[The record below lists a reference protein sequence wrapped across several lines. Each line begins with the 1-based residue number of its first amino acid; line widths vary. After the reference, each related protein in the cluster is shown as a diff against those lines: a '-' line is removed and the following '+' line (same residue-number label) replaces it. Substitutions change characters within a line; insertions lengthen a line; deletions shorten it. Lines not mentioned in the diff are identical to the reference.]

1 MNCYNR
7 KYVNIIFRRM
17 KNNNCMNSNNIITR
31 TLCSSSNNNVSFSN
45 GNNYDVNVVEKVIT
59 SLKTN
64 NVGQITIE
72 ECRNYLHQV
81 DYEVAKFQSND
92 VIDGIFVCMNLLNKH
107 IDTKI
112 LKRQTKQALT
122 LTELCL
128 IMKTLNKCNC
138 DWKLLTIY
146 ERNIFS
152 TISYKAIGKGFRSI
166 TSFTA
171 YLYGLIAIKAEYKLL
186 PNVIS
191 IPIINALAAC
201 PARAWKSSSS
211 QLLIASSISTAS
223 PTTFKTHDLF
233 KPICMAVLKLKVPE
247 EDLPEELQ
255 VVIKEAG
262 SINK

>member
-1 MNCYNR
+1 M
-7 KYVNIIFRRM
+7 IM
-17 KNNNCMNSNNIITR
+17 KTFNSTFNDSLNNTNAS
-31 TLCSSSNNNVSFSN
+31 
-45 GNNYDVNVVEKVIT
+45 VVEKVIV

-64 NVGQITIE
+64 DIGSITME
-72 ECRNYLHQV
+72 ECRNYIYQV
-81 DYEVAKFQSND
+81 DYEIAKFQSNE

-107 IDTKI
+107 IDTKL
-112 LKRQTKQALT
+112 LKRETKQALT

-138 DWKLLTIY
+138 DWKQLTVY

-152 TISYKAIGKGFRSI
+152 SISYKAIGKGFRNI

-201 PARAWKSSSS
+201 PVRAWKSSSS
-211 QLLIASSISTAS
+211 QLLVSSPISTAS
-223 PTTFKTHDLF
+223 PKPFKNHELF
-233 KPICMAVLKLKVPE
+233 RPICMAVLKLKVPE
-247 EDLPEELQ
+247 DDLPEELQ
-255 VVIKEAG
+255 VAMKEAG
-262 SINK
+262 TI